1 MTEKNQITFVD
12 IAPEPGGE
20 QRLRR
25 AMAAGPERRS
35 WRHAKWPA
43 AAAAAVAVVITTSL
57 ALQPPPY
64 RDAIAD
70 AVAHATQPVDGLRVS
85 EGSASRLPGTTPRV
99 TVYLVEPSGR
109 NGQN

>member
-1 MTEKNQITFVD
+1 MDEKRLITFVD

-25 AMAAGPERRS
+25 AMATAPKQRS
-35 WRHAKWPA
+35 WRHATWSVAA
-43 AAAAAVAVVITTSL
+43 AAAAAVVITASL

-70 AVAHATQPVDGLRVS
+70 AVAHATQPVDGLRLS
-85 EGSASRLPGTTPRV
+85 EGSASRLPSAAPHV
-99 TVYLVEPSGR
+99 TIYLVEATGG